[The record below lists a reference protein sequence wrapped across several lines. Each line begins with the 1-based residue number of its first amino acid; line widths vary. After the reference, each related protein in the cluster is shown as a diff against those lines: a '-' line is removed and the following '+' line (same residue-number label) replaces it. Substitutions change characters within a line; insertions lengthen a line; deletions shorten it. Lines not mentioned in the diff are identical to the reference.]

1 MPGLRMIACAGLAA
15 LTLAGCSQSL
25 GSVGGASV
33 GSEPGPALTSGPL
46 GEALDERDRKAA
58 VEAEYRALEFG
69 RVGTPVAWKNKKSG
83 VAGEV
88 TPGPS
93 YKVNVFDCR
102 DMTHTATVGGQI
114 LSARGTA
121 CRRPDGNWKPIT

>member
-1 MPGLRMIACAGLAA
+1 MPGLRVIALAA
-15 LTLAGCSQSL
+15 LAAVALAGCSQSL
-25 GSVGGASV
+25 GSVGTASV

-58 VEAEYRALEFG
+58 SEAEYRALEFG
-69 RVGTPVAWKNKKSG
+69 RVGTPIAWKNKKSG
-83 VAGEV
+83 VSGEV

-102 DMTHTATVGGQI
+102 DVTHAVTIKGTV

-121 CRRPDGNWKPIT
+121 CRRPDGNWKPVT